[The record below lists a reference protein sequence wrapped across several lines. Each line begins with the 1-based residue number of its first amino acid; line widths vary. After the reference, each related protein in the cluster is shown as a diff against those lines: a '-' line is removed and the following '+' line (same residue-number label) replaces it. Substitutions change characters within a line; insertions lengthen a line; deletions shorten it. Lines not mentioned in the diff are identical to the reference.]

1 MREDNPH
8 IVVPPP
14 LIFGGL
20 LLVGLWF
27 DLNSPN
33 LSLVPI
39 SGMLLIGVGIT
50 VIILALGL
58 FRKSDTRP
66 EPWKPASA
74 LVISGIYERTRNP
87 MYLGM
92 ATLSLGIALLF
103 QSVAA
108 VLLVFVA
115 TAVIDRFVI
124 VREEAYLRRRFGEAY
139 RVYQS
144 KVRRWL

>member
-58 FRKSDTRP
+58 FRKSNTRP

-87 MYLGM
+87 MYLGIPPASLRGGLPSLSIPGQALALM
-92 ATLSLGIALLF
+92 AGIPLNA
-103 QSVAA
+103 
-108 VLLVFVA
+108 
-115 TAVIDRFVI
+115 INCYRP
-124 VREEAYLRRRFGEAY
+124 VRCSG
-139 RVYQS
+139 
-144 KVRRWL
+144 